1 VAKDVAKAL
10 RHSTGGLRY
19 VKALG
24 LEVDGQAQVSMNLVD
39 TEKTPLYRAFDMVKL
54 EAAAQ
59 GVNTTWSEIV
69 GLVPERTLLETAARH
84 VQLRN
89 FSPEMVL
96 ERRVRDAVQGG
107 QSLSG
112 FVSSVASSAPVP
124 GGGSVAAHVG
134 ALAAALVQMV
144 AGLTAGK
151 KKYAAVDAEM
161 RVMALDASALVTQLS
176 SLVAKDA
183 AAFAEVSAAYKM
195 PNEPA
200 EASARRSAAVTKA
213 LLGAAQVPLETAR
226 ACLRAAELAV
236 VVATKGN
243 TNAASDAG
251 VAALLAEAGARGA
264 ALNVRINV
272 ASLEDKTQGAG
283 LLEEARQLVRQ
294 AGERAREAMEAV
306 ERMLGV

>member
-1 VAKDVAKAL
+1 
-10 RHSTGGLRY
+10 
-19 VKALG
+19 
-24 LEVDGQAQVSMNLVD
+24 
-39 TEKTPLYRAFDMVKL
+39 
-54 EAAAQ
+54 
-59 GVNTTWSEIV
+59 
-69 GLVPERTLLETAARH
+69 VPERALLETAARH

-89 FSPEMVL
+89 FSSEMVL

-144 AGLTAGK
+144 AGLTVGK
-151 KKYAAVDAEM
+151 KKYASVDVEM
-161 RVMALDASALVTQLS
+161 RALALDASALVTQLS
-176 SLVAKDA
+176 ALVSRDA

-200 EASARRSAAVTKA
+200 DAAAKRSDAVTKA
-213 LLGAAQVPLETAR
+213 LIGAAQVPLETAR
-226 ACLRAAELAV
+226 ACVRAAELAV
-236 VVATKGN
+236 VVANKGN

-251 VAALLAEAGARGA
+251 VAALLAEAGCRGA

-272 ASLEDKTQGAG
+272 ASLDDKSRGAS
-283 LLEEARQLVRQ
+283 LLEEANQLVQ
-294 AGERAREAMEAV
+294 HVGERVKAAMEAA
-306 ERMLGV
+306 ERTIGA